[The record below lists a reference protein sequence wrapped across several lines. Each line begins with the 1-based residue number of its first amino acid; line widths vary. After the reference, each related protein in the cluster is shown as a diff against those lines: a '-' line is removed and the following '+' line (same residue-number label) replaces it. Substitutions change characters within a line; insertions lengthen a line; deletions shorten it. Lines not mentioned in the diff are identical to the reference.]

1 MKKNRIL
8 CCITSV
14 LITFNMFVSTQFTT
28 TAEASCITNQSTTT
42 AGANYL
48 INQERS
54 EESTLDA
61 EVSFSPF
68 DNQVEKV
75 LKVLD
80 EAQDEVVIA
89 HYNARLTPILSKLVD
104 LSKKGVKI
112 KVVVDK
118 DNALKEWNVG
128 DDYLE
133 ENGIEVIRSKPE
145 KTIGTTNYS
154 IMHLKS
160 VVIDKKTVMTGS
172 LNWNATAAYCNDEN
186 MVVIRNEQVAKI
198 YRNQILQLFEKK
210 PSEIEKDQ
218 DSDIASIHFS
228 PEQGLSGFI
237 QKQIDKANE
246 SIEVSMFTFT
256 EKYISKSLLNAA
268 KRGVKVKVI
277 MEKKQCDFSKVDEA
291 LENQPN
297 VELHRV
303 GNTLSQFSAMHQK
316 YCVIDDKTVITG
328 SANWTASGTKFND
341 EDILILSNRDIAKK
355 YHQNFL
361 DLIHVYEGIS
371 STFEDEEIREKAP
384 VLFHANCSSTQ
395 PGDKVVVVGNV
406 PELGD
411 WNVENGLVMSTSD
424 DLFPDWFVKADIDP
438 GVSIEYKYVI
448 LRENGD
454 AEWEDG
460 LNRNLNIPDTA
471 RASEISG
478 TYGNTADNWTPAQN
492 NKTTNNNHQED

>member
-1 MKKNRIL
+1 MKRNRIL
-8 CCITSV
+8 CCITSA
-14 LITFNMFVSTQFTT
+14 LIACNMFILTQSTPANASCVNKATT
-28 TAEASCITNQSTTT
+28 TAAVSYTFNEDNLKKSN
-42 AGANYL
+42 
-48 INQERS
+48 
-54 EESTLDA
+54 LDT

-89 HYNARLTPILSKLVD
+89 HYNIRLQPILSKLVE
-104 LSKKGVKI
+104 LSKRGVTV

-118 DNALKEWNVG
+118 DNAAKEWNKG

-133 ENGIEVIRSKPE
+133 ENGIEVVKSKPE

-172 LNWNATAAYCNDEN
+172 FNWNATAAYCNDEN
-186 MVVIRNEQVAKI
+186 MILIRNKQVARI

-210 PSEIEKDQ
+210 PFEIEKDQ
-218 DSDIASIHFS
+218 DSEILSIHFS
-228 PEQGLSGFI
+228 PEQSLSRYI
-237 QKQIDKANE
+237 EKEIKKADK

-256 EKYISKSLLNAA
+256 NRYISRSLLNAA

-277 MEKKQCDFSKVDEA
+277 MEKKQCGFSKVDEA

-297 VELHRV
+297 IELYKV
-303 GNTLSQFSAMHQK
+303 GNKLSQFSAMHQK

-341 EDILILSNRDIAKK
+341 EDILILRNRNVAKK

-361 DLIHVYEGIS
+361 DLINVYEGIS
-371 STFEDEEIREKAP
+371 TTFEGEEIRKKAP
-384 VLFHANCSSTQ
+384 ILFHVNCSSTKS
-395 PGDKVVVVGNV
+395 GDKVIVVGNT
-406 PELGD
+406 PELGE
-411 WNVENGLVMSTSD
+411 WNIEKGLEMSTSD
-424 DLFPDWFVKADIDP
+424 DLFPDWFVKA
-438 GVSIEYKYVI
+438 GVKQGSKIEYKYVI
-448 LRENGD
+448 LRANGS
-454 AEWEDG
+454 AEWENG
-460 LNRNLNIPDTA
+460 QNRTIDISDIS
-471 RASEISG
+471 RASEVSG
-478 TYGNTADNWTPAQN
+478 VYGDTSNNWIPAQ
-492 NKTTNNNHQED
+492 K